1 MWPLC
6 AILNADFSSG
16 KGWAQHIQK
25 MYEIRKEAHIIKRQ
39 PSVTDKDRGTLLTI
53 SNKNHILL
61 KKKKNTRAT
70 TFIGISKTFFKLL
83 YAL

>member
-1 MWPLC
+1 MLC
-6 AILNADFSSG
+6 SDFSSG

-25 MYEIRKEAHIIKRQ
+25 MCEIRKEAHIIKRQ

-53 SNKNHILL
+53 NNKNHILL
-61 KKKKNTRAT
+61 KKKQK
-70 TFIGISKTFFKLL
+70 KLL